1 MPIKALVFDAY
12 GTLFDVQS
20 VAAATEAAFP
30 GHGATITQIWRLKQL
45 EYTWLRALM
54 GRYEDFWTVTTESL
68 DFTLKTL
75 GLTATPAFLA
85 EIAGAYDGLALY
97 PEARAALQG
106 LASYRL
112 AIFSNGSPAMLKR
125 LVAHAGIGEFLETV
139 ISVDEIGVYKPDPR
153 GYAHV
158 EKRLGLS
165 RDEILF
171 VSSNGFDIAGAKAHG
186 FTVARI
192 ERVPAAALRVEIEA
206 TGTIDPKLMFK
217 ALRLQPEQLG
227 FHADVTIAALTDL
240 VSYAAIRNLP
250 GPSGS
255 LP

>member
-1 MPIKALVFDAY
+1 MTIKALVFDAY

-20 VAAATEAAFP
+20 VAGVTDAAFP

-54 GRYEDFWTVTTESL
+54 GRYEDFWTVTRDSL

-75 GLTATPAFLA
+75 GLSATPELVAKIA
-85 EIAGAYDGLALY
+85 EAYDALSLY
-97 PEARAALQG
+97 PEALAALEG
-106 LASYRL
+106 LAARRL

-125 LVAHAGIGEFLETV
+125 LVAHAGIGALIETV

-165 RDEILF
+165 RDQILF

-186 FTVARI
+186 FHVARI
-192 ERVPAAALRVEIEA
+192 ERVSSERLRAELSAAPA
-206 TGTIDPKLMFK
+206 IDPALMFK
-217 ALRLQPEQLG
+217 ALRMQPEQLG
-227 FHADVTIAALTDL
+227 FHADTTIAALTDL
-240 VSYAAIRNLP
+240 ASYVAGLEKA
-250 GPSGS
+250 
-255 LP
+255 